1 MINPYVFLM
10 GFGHMIVDLTQGV
23 LPIIAPL
30 LSLKL
35 DLSFFQIGT
44 VALAFTFSSAII
56 QPIFGVLSDRY
67 NMAWLMPIGLLLSGL
82 GLALTGMVNSYGV
95 LLLAVL
101 ISGLGV
107 AGYHPEAS
115 KLTHRVSDDAKRGA
129 AMSIFSVGGN
139 IGFGIGPILAI
150 FLLGFKG
157 LASIHHVIIP
167 GLLAFLIF
175 LYMMPRFNKILKAD
189 KPPAITL
196 TTTQETWETTDAP
209 HASLP
214 IDNVDTKRRLHLF
227 LLILY
232 VTVRSWIHSG
242 LIYFIPFYFPEFK
255 GIDEPQYLI
264 SIFLLAGVFGT
275 IAGGPFAD
283 KFGGRNGLLVSMV
296 LALFT
301 VFPFVYFGGG
311 PAPVLAFIV
320 GAALISTFSTTVVFG
335 QRLIPNNVGL
345 ASGLVL
351 GFGVGMGST
360 GVTLLG
366 VIADYTGL
374 PFIINIIAALPLIGI
389 LIALALPDDRAKQN
403 IK

>member
-1 MINPYVFLM
+1 M

-35 DLSFFQIGT
+35 GLSFFQIGT

-56 QPIFGVLSDRY
+56 QPAFGILSDRY
-67 NMAWLMPIGLLLSGL
+67 NMAWLMPTGLFLSGL
-82 GLALTGMVNSYGV
+82 GLALTGIVNSYTV

-101 ISGLGV
+101 ISGMGV

-115 KLTHRVSDDAKRGA
+115 KLTHRVSDNAKRGSSMA
-129 AMSIFSVGGN
+129 IFSVGGN
-139 IGFGIGPILAI
+139 IGFGIGPMLAI
-150 FLLGFKG
+150 FLLGFNG
-157 LASIHHVIIP
+157 LGSIHNVIIP
-167 GLLAFLIF
+167 GLLTSLVF
-175 LYMMPRFNKILKAD
+175 LYMLPRFNKILKVHNPPKTIENAVSENTDVAD
-189 KPPAITL
+189 ISHGSS
-196 TTTQETWETTDAP
+196 ED
-209 HASLP
+209 
-214 IDNVDTKRRLHLF
+214 IVTKSPSKKLHLL

-264 SIFLLAGVFGT
+264 SIFLLAGILGT
-275 IAGGPFAD
+275 IIGGPFAD
-283 KFGGRNGLLVSMV
+283 KFGGRTGLLVSMV
-296 LALFT
+296 ISLFT
-301 VFPFVYFGGG
+301 VFPFVHFGGVQ
-311 PAPVLAFIV
+311 APILAFIV

-366 VIADYTGL
+366 VVADYTGL
-374 PFIINIIAALPLIGI
+374 PFIINIIAGLPVLGI
-389 LIALALPDDRAKQN
+389 LIALALPNDK
-403 IK
+403 